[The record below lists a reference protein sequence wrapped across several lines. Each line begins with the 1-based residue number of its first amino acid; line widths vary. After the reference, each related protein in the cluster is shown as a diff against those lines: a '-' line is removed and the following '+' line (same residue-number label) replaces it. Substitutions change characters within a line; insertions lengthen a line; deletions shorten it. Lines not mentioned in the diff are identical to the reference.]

1 MTCDV
6 PAADGGFADDYLVG
20 RAQEGYLDAFE
31 HLVRRH
37 GPGVFHLCYRLV
49 GDREAARDL
58 AQDSLISAYRNLAS
72 FRGDAAFRTWLYRI
86 VTNTCINHSRRTRR
100 SEPLPEHGPL
110 ADPTAG
116 PPESAVANAEVTAV
130 RTAIASLPLPQR
142 VPLVLSAYEGL
153 SYADIAKITKT
164 SVPAV
169 RSQLFRA
176 RRALAPTLEEWR

>member
-1 MTCDV
+1 MPV
-6 PAADGGFADDYLVG
+6 ADDGFADEYLVS

-31 HLVRRH
+31 HLARRH

-86 VTNTCINHSRRTRR
+86 VTNTSINHLRRSRR
-100 SEPLPEHGPL
+100 SEPLAEDGAL
-110 ADPTAG
+110 ADTGLG
-116 PPESAVANAEVTAV
+116 PSEAAIDSAQVIAV
-130 RTAIASLPLPQR
+130 RAAISSLPLPQR
-142 VPLVLSAYEGL
+142 IPLVLHEYEGL
-153 SYADIAKITKT
+153 SYAEIAEITKT

-176 RRALAPTLEEWR
+176 RRSLARALEEWR